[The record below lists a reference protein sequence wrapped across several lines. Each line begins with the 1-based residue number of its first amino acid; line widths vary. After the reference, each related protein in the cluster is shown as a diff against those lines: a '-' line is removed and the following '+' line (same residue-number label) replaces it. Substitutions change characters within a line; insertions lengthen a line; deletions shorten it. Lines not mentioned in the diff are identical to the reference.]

1 MSNMWRDEN
10 YVYIDLWGE
19 TFQYDKVEYAL
30 YRLSEE
36 LEAKIASDAQQLTNN
51 RVNGKVLDVKESG
64 PIGEGHETSYQV
76 LPWVW
81 KNVDAVS
88 DIIKKSGTFIL
99 KELQKY
105 GISLTPNW
113 NHINVSWISQ
123 VEKVKSILGEAMSN
137 AFTSTAQNIANKYQA
152 AYNEEL
158 SKDYGLNFGIISNSL
173 TAHLLYAA
181 QATSKEMKDKE
192 RASQFASEVT
202 GNPMEQLLLSQFNVL
217 YPLYTETVEP
227 ALLKILSEY
236 YSYIVSLF
244 SKELSHSFDD
254 ISAKFNLDKSNG
266 YISFSSNPK
275 ESILKAVETYPNNG
289 NVIGFAILNGI
300 LDEELCSYGYNA
312 PKKFDLLVS
321 TWATDY
327 LCNIYNEG
335 KMFNKPLVNE
345 QNKNILEGLTTYC
358 QQSGKDL
365 ETNVLWQSIIETVFI
380 DETNSVKNAFS
391 DLYNALNKDIIDY
404 AYKKQKIKIS
414 LEHKT
419 LLITFCNSLYSKNCI
434 AFAKKIGFT
443 IPLTVENIDY
453 TISKANDSI
462 EEKINEIAAAEQRK
476 REEAAKKAEE
486 QRIRKDE
493 ITRKTKKAIKVSSI
507 SATILLVAVIVFNT
521 IISPIIKYNIAV
533 NYIEN
538 GSPLQA
544 YMQLREIENSQKVKD
559 KISELTTEYPEIV
572 FAGATEGDVVTF
584 GKYEQDGNFGNGKEA
599 IEWVVLS
606 KQDYKVLIIS
616 KYCLDSQPYNNIDED
631 ITWEYSSIRKWL
643 DTTFI
648 DSAFNNQ
655 EKSKILK
662 VTNQNDDYND
672 LRFIEGG
679 NPTQDR
685 VFLLSSKEANLY
697 MLKSDRQ
704 TYATAYAKDKGIY
717 VRDENGCS
725 IWWLRS
731 PGAFANYA
739 ASVSYMGTID
749 FGPGMV
755 HWTNYGVRPAM
766 WIDINNIK

>member
-1 MSNMWRDEN
+1 MDEN
-10 YVYIDLWGE
+10 YVYIDLWGQ

-36 LEAKIASDAQQLTNN
+36 LETKIASDAKQLTNN

-81 KNVDAVS
+81 QNVDAVS

-113 NHINVSWISQ
+113 NHINTSWLSQ

-244 SKELSHSFDD
+244 SKELSRSFDD
-254 ISAKFNLDKSNG
+254 ISRKFNLDKSNS
-266 YISFSSNPK
+266 YISFSPDPK
-275 ESILKAVETYPNNG
+275 ESLLKAIEAYPNNG
-289 NVIGFAILNGI
+289 NVIGFAILNDI
-300 LDEELCSYGYNA
+300 LDEELCLYGYNA

-345 QNKNILEGLTTYC
+345 QNQKVLGGLTTYC
-358 QQSGKDL
+358 QYSGKDL
-365 ETNVLWQSIIETVFI
+365 ETNLLWQAIVETVFA
-380 DETNSVKNAFS
+380 DEINSAKKAFA
-391 DLYNALNKDIIDY
+391 DLHNALNNGIIEY
-404 AYKKQKIKIS
+404 AYKKQKIKVS
-414 LEHKT
+414 SEHKT
-419 LLITFCNSLYSKNCI
+419 LLLTLCNILNSKNCI
-434 AFAKKIGFT
+434 AFAKKIGFP
-443 IPLTVENIDY
+443 IPLTVENINY
-453 TISKANDSI
+453 TISKVNDDI
-462 EEKINEIAAAEQRK
+462 AQKINEIAEDEQRK

-486 QRIRKDE
+486 QRIRKE
-493 ITRKTKKAIKVSSI
+493 ENTRKVKKTIKVFSI
-507 SATILLVAVIVFNT
+507 FAVSLLVAIIVFNT
-521 IISPIIKYNIAV
+521 IISPIIKYNIAI
-533 NYIEN
+533 NHIEN

-544 YMQLREIENSQKVKD
+544 YMQLREIENSKKAKN
-559 KISELTTEYPEIV
+559 KISELITEYPEIV

-584 GKYEQDGNFGNGKEA
+584 GKYEQDGNIGNGKEA
-599 IEWVVLS
+599 VDWIVLS
-606 KQDYKVLIIS
+606 KSDSKVLIIS
-616 KYCLDSQPYNNIDED
+616 KYCLDSQSYNSIDEN
-631 ITWEYSSIRKWL
+631 ITWEKSSIRKWL

-648 DSAFNNQ
+648 DSAFNTQ
-655 EKSKILK
+655 EKAIILK

-766 WIDINNIK
+766 WIDISNIK